1 MAKIKSGQLTGAQ
14 GKIGSVVYQ
23 KSASGETVARQYVM
37 PKNPKTLAQ
46 RFQRV
51 ITKTVGENYKK
62 MKLICDHSFEGRS
75 MGYACANRFRSLNA
89 VRFRERAS
97 YLQSQGI
104 SLYEYFNFIGIGSS
118 KYAPA
123 AVFVSEGSLPQVY
136 TSIAND
142 KLILAGVAAN
152 TYKAVMDAVHAQRGD
167 QMTFVTVEKNSN
179 NDYTFQFSRIILDP
193 RQNNGSAAL
202 SVAFLGENGAINCPN
217 QRNNGSF
224 GAIAING
231 TNLEVKI
238 TSGTVVAAGVIMS
251 RKSDKTWLR
260 STCQL
265 ALSEEGLG
273 DDALSLMQAAEES
286 DQPAYVDLDSEQYLN
301 NAGIGGV
308 EGTSHAPSSDANVAT
323 LSTQAVINGASQ
335 SIGGGS
341 VSTNSLSSVILKGSN
356 LAGAAFTMKKN
367 GGAEVRPTSTS
378 DAQVAWTIE
387 GAVAGDNYKFYMD
400 GVLKLSIKII
410 DTPIPG
416 GEEIDPE
423 EP

>member
-1 MAKIKSGQLTGAQ
+1 MAKIKSGQLAGAQ
-14 GKIGSVVYQ
+14 GKVGSIVYQ
-23 KSASGETVARQYVM
+23 KSASGETVARQYVV

-62 MKLICDHSFEGRS
+62 MKAICDHSFEGRS

-97 YLQSQGI
+97 YLQSQGV
-104 SLYEYFNFIGIGSS
+104 SLYEYFNFMAIGSS
-118 KYAPA
+118 KYSPA

-136 TSIAND
+136 TSIAGG
-142 KLILAGVAAN
+142 KLVLAGVAAN

-167 QMTFVTVEKNSN
+167 QMTFVTVEKNVN
-179 NDYTFQFSRIILDP
+179 NDYTFQFARIILDP

-217 QRNNGSF
+217 QRNNGTF
-224 GAIAING
+224 TALAING
-231 TNLEVKI
+231 TNLEVKL
-238 TSGTVVAAGVIMS
+238 TNGTVVAAGIIMS

-301 NAGIGGV
+301 NAGVGGV
-308 EGTSHAPSSDANVAT
+308 EGSSSTSGETDQPLLSLANAD
-323 LSTQAVINGASQ
+323 INGVSQ
-335 SIGGGS
+335 SISGGS
-341 VSTNSLSSVILKGSN
+341 VTVGSLNSVVLKGGN
-356 LAGAAFTMKKN
+356 LSKATFSMKKN
-367 GGAEVRPTSTS
+367 GGSNVAPTSTS
-378 DAQVAWTIE
+378 DAQVSWTID
-387 GAVAGDNYKFYMD
+387 GATSNDVYTFYMN
-400 GVLKLSIKII
+400 GNLVLTINVSGAPL
-410 DTPIPG
+410 PG
-416 GEEIDPE
+416 GEEVEPE

>member
-1 MAKIKSGQLTGAQ
+1 MAKIKSGQLAGAQ
-14 GKIGSVVYQ
+14 GKVGSIVYQ

-62 MKLICDHSFEGRS
+62 MKAICDHSFEGRS

-104 SLYEYFNFIGIGSS
+104 SLYEYFNFMAIGAS
-118 KYAPA
+118 KYSPA

-136 TSIAND
+136 TSIANG
-142 KLILAGVAAN
+142 KLILAGVAEN

-167 QMTFVTVEKNSN
+167 QMTFVTVEKNAN

-217 QRNNGSF
+217 QRNNGTYS
-224 GAIAING
+224 ALAING
-231 TNLEVKI
+231 TNLEVKL
-238 TSGTVVAAGVIMS
+238 TNGTVVAAGIIMS

-286 DQPAYVDLDSEQYLN
+286 DQPAYVDLESEQYLN
-301 NAGIGGV
+301 NAGVGGV
-308 EGTSHAPSSDANVAT
+308 EGTSHGTSSDANVAT
-323 LSTQAVINGASQ
+323 LSTEAVINGASQ
-335 SIGGGS
+335 SIRGGS
-341 VSTNSLSSVILKGSN
+341 VGTNSLTSLILKGSN
-356 LAGAAFTMKKN
+356 LTGAAFTMKKN
-367 GGAEVRPTSTS
+367 GGADVAPTSKS

-387 GAVAGDNYKFYMD
+387 GAVVGDNYRFYMD
-400 GVLKLSIKII
+400 GVLKLTINII
-410 DTPIPG
+410 DSPMPG
-416 GEEIDPE
+416 GGEKPE
-423 EP
+423 GD